1 MECKLVSMDNHI
13 GVFDTDYDTG
23 PVIDFFE
30 DLVENGLII
39 PRNEKIGKH
48 LKVKDTTVS
57 LPMMINI
64 RKDVQTKFLK
74 DYGECTYAAFQ
85 EYVKTYP
92 TLEEFK
98 LQQLI
103 INLQCTKPGE
113 GYHLWHCENTGG
125 SGSRVC
131 ATAMFLIDDFEGGE
145 TEFLHQSCR
154 VKPKQGRIIVF
165 PATYTH
171 VHRGNPPLDG
181 KKYILTSWLEQQ

>member
-1 MECKLVSMDNHI
+1 MECKLVSMDDYI

-23 PVIDFFE
+23 PIIDFFE
-30 DLVENGLII
+30 DCVENGLII
-39 PRNEKIGKH
+39 PRNEKAGKA
-48 LKVKDTTVS
+48 LKVKDTTMS
-57 LPMMINI
+57 LATTISV

-85 EYVKTYP
+85 EYVKKYP
-92 TLEEFK
+92 TLEEYN

-125 SGSRVC
+125 YGSRVC
-131 ATAMFLIDDFEGGE
+131 ATAMFLNDDFEGGE
-145 TEFLHQSCR
+145 TEFLHQSR
-154 VKPKQGRIIVF
+154 RIEPKRGRIIVF
-165 PATYTH
+165 PTTYTH

-181 KKYILTSWLEQQ
+181 KKYILTSWLEQR

>member
-85 EYVKTYP
+85 EYVKNYP

-103 INLQCTKPGE
+103 INLQRTKPGE

-131 ATAMFLIDDFEGGE
+131 ATAWF
-145 TEFLHQSCR
+145 
-154 VKPKQGRIIVF
+154 
-165 PATYTH
+165 
-171 VHRGNPPLDG
+171 
-181 KKYILTSWLEQQ
+181 

>member
-39 PRNEKIGKH
+39 PRN
-48 LKVKDTTVS
+48 VKDTTVS

-113 GYHLWHCENTGG
+113 GYHLWHCETLGG

-131 ATAMFLIDDFEGGE
+131 ATAMFLNDDFEGGE